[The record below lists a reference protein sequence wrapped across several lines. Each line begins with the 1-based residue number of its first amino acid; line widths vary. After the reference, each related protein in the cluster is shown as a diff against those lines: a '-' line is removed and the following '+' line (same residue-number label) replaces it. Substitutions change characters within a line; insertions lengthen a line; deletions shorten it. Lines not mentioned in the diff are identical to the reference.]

1 MVNLDIL
8 IIGAG
13 TAKQSVDSVGLI
25 EKGPVGGDCI
35 FHACIPTKALVHAA
49 RTYKKMRSADFY
61 GLPTLDKTA
70 NYKEVK
76 AFLNANFS
84 GETRHR

>member
-1 MVNLDIL
+1 MVNLDVL
-8 IIGAG
+8 VIGAGTAGEYAAG

-49 RTYKKMRSADFY
+49 RTYQKMKRADFFH
-61 GLPTLDKTA
+61 A
-70 NYKEVK
+70 
-76 AFLNANFS
+76 
-84 GETRHR
+84 